1 MTRAKVQ
8 SPAATAVKTPKRCT
22 CSSSNSSGSRP
33 VIRCSDASG
42 AGVRRRGSRMFLS
55 DTGLR
60 LLHLTAPFQFLEI
73 DLNRL
78 VRPQQIG
85 EYFIARPCWPVDRA
99 AAPQIR
105 PERLPNG
112 CRQDAFQVL
121 ERRTLQVL
129 VVGVKAPKRNLKRLA
144 RQHEGQQRE

>member
-1 MTRAKVQ
+1 MTRANIQ

-22 CSSSNSSGSRP
+22 CSSSTSSGSRP
-33 VIRCSDASG
+33 VIRCSVAPG
-42 AGVRRRGSRMFLS
+42 AGVRRRGSRMFFS

-85 EYFIARPCWPVDRA
+85 EYFIARPCWPADRTA
-99 AAPQIR
+99 VLQVR
-105 PERLPNG
+105 PERLPDG
-112 CRQDAFQVL
+112 CRQHAFQV
-121 ERRTLQVL
+121 
-129 VVGVKAPKRNLKRLA
+129 
-144 RQHEGQQRE
+144 